1 MRKERI
7 AMKNA
12 ACYIRVSTDDQL
24 EYSPDAQLREIRKY
38 AASHDLFLDPNHIYM
53 DEGISGRNTAKR
65 TEFNHMIGTAKI
77 KPRPF
82 DVILLWKFSRF
93 ARNREDSVVYKSM
106 LRKLGI
112 EVVSISENI
121 GDDKMSIL
129 IEAMIEA
136 MDEYY
141 SINLGEEVIRGMTQ
155 KALTGG
161 IQTIPSFG
169 YDKLPNQ
176 TFTINQQEAPYVRMV
191 FDMYL
196 AGSSLFAIARHLNNL
211 GVRTKRG
218 NKFENRQIEYM
229 INNPVYKGYLRWTP
243 HRAASQRVYNDP
255 DTIIVKGTHEPIIYE
270 ELWQQVNDKYQVN
283 KAAHKPHQRPAESK
297 KHYLCGLV
305 RCGNCDSALVYSNI
319 HKGFQCHGYSRGS
332 CSYSCFINAAKLEA
346 MILDKLDH
354 MAETDP
360 YLYIK
365 KAQKPP
371 NLETNAIKQEISKL
385 ESFLQKAKEAYLAG
399 IDTLAEYSQNKTKLQ
414 AQIDAL
420 QETLN
425 TAEHKEEPAPQ
436 RRIKISEI
444 KELIQSQAD
453 DPSKNRMLSSVF
465 ERITYRRN
473 PKDELNLF
481 LE

>member
-1 MRKERI
+1 
-7 AMKNA
+7 MKNA

-65 TEFNHMIGTAKI
+65 PEFNHMIGTAKI

-93 ARNREDSVVYKSM
+93 ARNREDAVVYKSM

-176 TFTINQQEAPYVRMV
+176 TYTINQQEAPYVRMV
-191 FDMYL
+191 FNMYL

-211 GVRTKRG
+211 GIHTKRG
-218 NKFENRQIEYM
+218 NMFENRQIEYM
-229 INNPVYKGYLRWTP
+229 LNNPVYKGYLRWTP
-243 HRAASQRVYNDP
+243 QKTVSRRIYNSP
-255 DTIIVKGTHEPIIYE
+255 DTIIVKGEHEPIISE
-270 ELWQQVNDKYQVN
+270 ELWQKVNDKYQAA
-283 KAAHKPHQRPAESK
+283 KAARKPHDRPTESK
-297 KHYLCGLV
+297 KHYLCGLM
-305 RCGNCDSALVYSNI
+305 RCANCNSTLVYSNA
-319 HKGFQCHGYSRGS
+319 HKGFQCHGYSHGK
-332 CSYSCFINAAKLEA
+332 CNYSCFITASKLEA
-346 MILDKLDH
+346 MILDELDCL
-354 MAETDP
+354 AQNNQ

-365 KAQKPP
+365 NEKEQPS
-371 NLETNAIKQEISKL
+371 LESTTIKQEINKL
-385 ESFLQKAKEAYLAG
+385 EGFLQKAKDAYLAG
-399 IDTLAEYSQNKTKLQ
+399 IDTLEEYGQNKAKLQ
-414 AQIDAL
+414 AQIKSL
-420 QETLN
+420 QDTLQNET
-425 TAEHKEEPAPQ
+425 AQAKPASVTT
-436 RRIKISEI
+436 IKISDI
-444 KELIQSQAD
+444 KDMIQSQAD
-453 DPSKNRMLSSVF
+453 LPTKNRLLSDVF
-465 ERITYRRN
+465 EKITYRKK
-473 PKDELNLF
+473 PHDELSIF
-481 LE
+481 LK

>member
-1 MRKERI
+1 
-7 AMKNA
+7 MKNA

-38 AASHDLFLDPNHIYM
+38 AASHDLFLDANHIYM
-53 DEGISGRNTAKR
+53 DEGISGRSTAKR
-65 TEFNHMIGTAKI
+65 PEFNHMIGAAKI

-93 ARNREDSVVYKSM
+93 ARNREDAVVYKSM

-112 EVVSISENI
+112 EVISISENI

-176 TFTINQQEAPYVRMV
+176 IYTINQHEATYVRMV

-196 AGSSLFAIARHLNNL
+196 AGNSLFAIARHLNNL
-211 GVRTKRG
+211 GIRTKRG
-218 NKFENRQIEYM
+218 NMFENRQIEYM

-243 HRAASQRVYNDP
+243 QKTVSRRIYNSP
-255 DTIIVKGTHEPIIYE
+255 DTIIVKGEHEPIISE
-270 ELWQQVNDKYQVN
+270 ELWQKVNDKYQAD
-283 KAAHKPHQRPAESK
+283 KAARKPHDRPTESK

-305 RCGNCDSALVYSNI
+305 RCANCNSTLVYSNA
-319 HKGFQCHGYSRGS
+319 HKGFQCHSYSH
-332 CSYSCFINAAKLEA
+332 CKCNYSCFITASKLET
-346 MILDKLDH
+346 MIIDELNRL
-354 MAETDP
+354 AQNNQ

-365 KAQKPP
+365 NKKEQPSV
-371 NLETNAIKQEISKL
+371 ESSTIKQEISKL
-385 ESFLQKAKEAYLAG
+385 EGFLQKAKEAYLVG
-399 IDTLAEYSQNKTKLQ
+399 IDTLEEYGQNKTKLQ
-414 AQIDAL
+414 AQINSL
-420 QETLN
+420 QATFQ
-425 TAEHKEEPAPQ
+425 KEENQAKPVSVTTI
-436 RRIKISEI
+436 RISDI
-444 KELIQSQAD
+444 KDMIQSQAD
-453 DPSKNRMLSSVF
+453 LPTKNKLLSGVF
-465 ERITYRRN
+465 EKISYRKK
-473 PKDELNLF
+473 PHDELSIF
-481 LE
+481 LK

>member
-1 MRKERI
+1 
-7 AMKNA
+7 MKNA

-65 TEFNHMIGTAKI
+65 PEFNHMIGAAKI

-93 ARNREDSVVYKSM
+93 ARNREDAVVYKSM

-161 IQTIPSFG
+161 IQAIPSFG

-176 TFTINQQEAPYVRMV
+176 TYTINQQEAPYVRMV
-191 FDMYL
+191 FNMYL
-196 AGSSLFAIARHLNNL
+196 SGSSLFAIARHLNNL
-211 GVRTKRG
+211 GIRTKRG
-218 NKFENRQIEYM
+218 NLFENRQIEYM

-243 HRAASQRVYNDP
+243 KKTVSRRIYDSP
-255 DTIIVKGTHEPIIYE
+255 DTIIVKGEHEPIISE
-270 ELWQQVNDKYQVN
+270 ELWQKVNDKYHTA
-283 KAAHKPHQRPAESK
+283 KATRKPHDRPTESK

-305 RCGNCDSALVYSNI
+305 RCANCDSTLVYSNI
-319 HKGFQCHGYSRGS
+319 HKGFQCHSYGHGK
-332 CSYSCFINAAKLEA
+332 CSYSCFITASKLET
-346 MILDKLDH
+346 MILDELDC
-354 MAETDP
+354 MAQNDQ

-365 KAQKPP
+365 NEKKQSSVESA
-371 NLETNAIKQEISKL
+371 AIKQEINKL
-385 ESFLQKAKEAYLAG
+385 ESILQKVKEAYLVG
-399 IDTLAEYSQNKTKLQ
+399 IDTLEEYGQNKTKLQ
-414 AQIDAL
+414 TQINSLQATLKREMAQA
-420 QETLN
+420 
-425 TAEHKEEPAPQ
+425 EPAPVTT
-436 RRIKISEI
+436 IKIADI
-444 KELIQSQAD
+444 KDMIQSQAD
-453 DPSKNRMLSSVF
+453 LPTKNKLLSGVF
-465 ERITYRRN
+465 EKITYRKK
-473 PKDELNLF
+473 PHDELSIF
-481 LE
+481 LK